1 MSDQDLQEFIANIER
16 LRREQVATPEAARA
30 RLIEEGI
37 LAPNGELAEPY
48 RS

>member
-1 MSDQDLQEFIANIER
+1 MSDQDLQEFIATIER
-16 LRREQVATPEAARA
+16 LRREQAATPEAART

-37 LAPNGELAEPY
+37 LDPGGELAEPY

>member
-16 LRREQVATPEAARA
+16 LRREQAATPEAARA

-37 LAPNGELAEPY
+37 LDPNGELAEPY